1 MKLLIKSGT
10 ILLICAWFITTPA
23 LAQSPDLKII
33 FIRHA
38 EKPVK
43 GDNLTCQGIN
53 RSLKLPAVI
62 NAKFG
67 VPANLFVPAMGLG
80 EATKHSRMF
89 QTIVPLAAKYNLTV
103 NSSRQEKDS
112 LGMAADLKSRTGTTL
127 VVWEHNN
134 IVPIIKALGVKET
147 GLKWPDDDYDS
158 IWIVTFKNEGAAIA
172 FDKENIHPSA
182 DCSF

>member
-1 MKLLIKSGT
+1 MKLLIKSGS
-10 ILLICAWFITTPA
+10 LLLVCVWFMVSTTA
-23 LAQSPDLKII
+23 AQSPNLKIV

-43 GDNLTCQGIN
+43 GDNLTCQGVN

-62 NAKFG
+62 TSKFG
-67 VPANLFVPAMGLG
+67 IPAYIFVPAMGLG
-80 EATKHSRMF
+80 ETTKHSRMF
-89 QTIVPLAAKYNLTV
+89 QTIIPLAAKYNLTI

-134 IVPIIKALGVKET
+134 IVPIVRALGVKDHD
-147 GLKWPDDDYDS
+147 LKWPDNDYDS
-158 IWIVTFKNEGAAIA
+158 IWVVTFKNGDATIV
-172 FDKENIHPSA
+172 FDKENIHPAA

>member
-1 MKLLIKSGT
+1 MNLLIKTGAM
-10 ILLICAWFITTPA
+10 LLVCVCFIVSNSS
-23 LAQSPDLKII
+23 AQSSDLKIV

-43 GDNLTCQGIN
+43 GDNLTCQGVN

-62 NAKFG
+62 KAKFG
-67 VPANLFVPAMGLG
+67 VPAYLFVPAMGLG

-89 QTIVPLAAKYNLTV
+89 QTIVPLAAKYNLTI

-112 LGMAADLKSRTGTTL
+112 LGIAADLKSRAGTTL
-127 VVWEHNN
+127 VIWEHNN
-134 IVPIIKALGVKET
+134 IVPIVRALGVKET

-158 IWIVTFKNEGAAIA
+158 IWVVTFKNGIA
-172 FDKENIHPSA
+172 TISFDKENIYPSA

>member
-1 MKLLIKSGT
+1 MKLLIKSGI
-10 ILLICAWFITTPA
+10 ILLICAWFITTA
-23 LAQSPDLKII
+23 QAQSPDLKII

-67 VPANLFVPAMGLG
+67 VPANLFVPAIGLG

-112 LGMAADLKSRTGTTL
+112 LGMAADLKSRTGITL
-127 VVWEHNN
+127 VVWEHSN
-134 IVPIIKALGVKET
+134 IVPIVRALGVKEP

-158 IWIVTFKNEGAAIA
+158 IWVVTFKNGNATIA

-182 DCSF
+182 DCGF